1 MHYFRLYTDA
11 AGETHFEDLAPT
23 LAPVNYAPPAP
34 SFFASS
40 FALALEYGFLRIP
53 AGWQG
58 DWHPVPRRQ
67 IQIFLTGEL
76 EAQASDGEIRR
87 VSPGTVVLVED
98 TTGKGHLSRVVSR
111 DDVTIAA
118 VVLPVQVWHASQ

>member
-1 MHYFRLYTDA
+1 MDYFRLYTDT
-11 AGETHFEDLAPT
+11 AGETHFQDLAPAF
-23 LAPVNYAPPAP
+23 APVTYAPPAP
-34 SFFASS
+34 PFLASAFAP
-40 FALALEYGFLRIP
+40 AREYAFLRIP

-67 IQIFLTGEL
+67 MQIFLTGEL

-98 TTGKGHLSRVVSR
+98 TTGKGHVSRVVSS

-118 VVLPVQVWHASQ
+118 VALPD

>member
-1 MHYFRLYTDA
+1 MQYFRLYTDA

-23 LAPVNYAPPAP
+23 FTPVNYAPPAP
-34 SFFASS
+34 PFFASS
-40 FALALEYGFLRIP
+40 FAPALEYGFLRIP

-76 EAQASDGEIRR
+76 EAQASDGQVRHVE
-87 VSPGTVVLVED
+87 PGMVVLVED
-98 TTGKGHLSRVVSR
+98 TTGKGHLSRVVSNE
-111 DDVTIAA
+111 DVTIMAM
-118 VVLPVQVWHASQ
+118 VLPDNV